1 MLGDLAIAYLFL
13 GGAGAGALVV
23 CCLTDLLWLKEP
35 FGRERVSRGLSRWPV
50 ERLVGLSTLAGLL
63 MVIGGAVCLT
73 FDLGRIDRLI
83 SLLFSP
89 PTSLMNWGSWALVA
103 LIALGSFVVAVRFLL
118 VPAIGRGA
126 IAAAEVV
133 IVPVAL
139 FVMAYTGFLL
149 QTLYGARFWGLW
161 PVVVLFVLSSLSCGI
176 AVPVLLQ
183 AVVGKDE
190 FTDVLAQVLLK
201 VDVPV
206 IVLEAVAAA
215 VLLALAA
222 GSRHPGIQASF
233 ASLVQG
239 PPAAWW
245 WAGFAVCG
253 LALPFACEA
262 ASLATRVPEGALRL
276 AVAAAIFVLMGGVS
290 LRVAIADAGSF
301 RPLELSAPAPSGE
314 KAPSEETEGLS
325 PDVEGDG
332 GKSPVAPNADP
343 SAEEPD
349 GGDDGNWGAQLFGRA
364 SSVSA
369 RGDARSGLLSGFSS
383 SFRLDAIN
391 STPFFSPSAVVL
403 SVSDLPVMNIRSC
416 SPLFITYNRERG

>member
-35 FGRERVSRGLSRWPV
+35 FGRERVPRGLSRWPV
-50 ERLVGLSTLAGLL
+50 ERLVGLSMLAGLL
-63 MVIGGAVCLT
+63 MVAAGAVCLT
-73 FDLGRIDRLI
+73 FDLGRVDRVI
-83 SLLFSP
+83 SLLLSP
-89 PTSLMNWGSWALVA
+89 PASLMNWGSWALVA
-103 LIALGSFVVAVRFLL
+103 LIALSCFAVAVRFLAI
-118 VPAIGRGA
+118 PAIGRGA
-126 IAAAEVV
+126 MIAVEAAA
-133 IVPVAL
+133 VPVAV

-161 PVVVLFVLSSLSCGI
+161 PVVALFVLSSLSCGI

-190 FTDVLAQVLLK
+190 FTDALAQTLLK

-206 IVLEAVAAA
+206 IVLEVAVAVALL
-215 VLLALAA
+215 VLA
-222 GSRHPGIQASF
+222 GGSNHPGIQASF

-239 PPAAWW
+239 PAAAWW

-276 AVAAAIFVLMGGVS
+276 AVAAAIFVLIGGVS
-290 LRVAIADAGSF
+290 LRVAIADVGSF
-301 RPLELSAPAPSGE
+301 RPLELSAPASSADEAQAEGEEGGEGESSAVPS
-314 KAPSEETEGLS
+314 
-325 PDVEGDG
+325 
-332 GKSPVAPNADP
+332 ADP
-343 SAEEPD
+343 GTEEPY
-349 GGDDGNWGAQLFGRA
+349 GEDDGNWGAQLFGRA
-364 SSVSA
+364 
-369 RGDARSGLLSGFSS
+369 
-383 SFRLDAIN
+383 
-391 STPFFSPSAVVL
+391 PSASACWDAGGGLSPEFIAASCPSVVDRTSSIIPPAAAL
-403 SVSDLPVMNIRSC
+403 SVADLPVMNIRSC